1 MATLKNL
8 RAKYT
13 KLDLDNIFQESVA
26 ETKSILIELLRSQ
39 IESGEYPDSSPIG
52 IYSSLAY
59 AKRKQKMGSKAPFG
73 IIDLKYTGRFLDKL
87 VVKKYPR
94 NYLIRSTD
102 KKNSMILRRFGPML
116 FELSNQ
122 NLDYYINKF
131 LLPTI
136 LKKIK

>member
-13 KLDLDNIFQESVA
+13 KLDLDDVFQESVA
-26 ETKSILIELLRSQ
+26 ETKSILIKLLRSQ
-39 IESGEYPDSSPIG
+39 IESGEYPDNSPIG

-59 AKRKQKMGSKAPFG
+59 AKRKQKMGSKAPVG
-73 IIDLKYTGRFLDKL
+73 VIDLKYTGKFLNRL

-102 KKNSMILRRFGPML
+102 KKNSIILHRFGPML
-116 FELSNQ
+116 FELSDQ